1 MLFSLSL
8 SQTTNFTLCQTESFQ
23 TTISDLKKWK
33 NILRKG
39 RKHLEKRGNRLSRQF
54 LLFPQCFQKTCTAD
68 TLKPGLV
75 WERVQ
80 QHFKILSDRNL
91 DLEE

>member
-39 RKHLEKRGNRLSRQF
+39 KKTVGKKGK
-54 LLFPQCFQKTCTAD
+54 LLAKAISPFSTVFSKDLYCRYFKTRAC
-68 TLKPGLV
+68 LGK
-75 WERVQ
+75 
-80 QHFKILSDRNL
+80 S
-91 DLEE
+91 